1 MRTTENRQKANNKMA
16 DLIAD
21 ILFILNVSG
30 LNTSDD
36 RGWQSG
42 LKKTNH
48 DLNIC
53 SLQGT
58 HFKHSDIGRLK

>member
-1 MRTTENRQKANNKMA
+1 MRTAENRQKANNKMA

-36 RGWQSG
+36 RS
-42 LKKTNH
+42 
-48 DLNIC
+48 
-53 SLQGT
+53 
-58 HFKHSDIGRLK
+58 